1 MRVHSYGDLRMTV
14 PIGVRSFGDPLVRAL
29 IFGCPKRGIGDWRDF
44 LLKFIHLLG
53 KHDSVS

>member
-29 IFGCPKRGIGDWRDF
+29 IFGCLKRGIIDYCLPILALI
-44 LLKFIHLLG
+44 LLIM
-53 KHDSVS
+53 

>member
-29 IFGCPKRGIGDWRDF
+29 IFGCLKRGISDYCLPILALM
-44 LLKFIHLLG
+44 LLIM
-53 KHDSVS
+53 